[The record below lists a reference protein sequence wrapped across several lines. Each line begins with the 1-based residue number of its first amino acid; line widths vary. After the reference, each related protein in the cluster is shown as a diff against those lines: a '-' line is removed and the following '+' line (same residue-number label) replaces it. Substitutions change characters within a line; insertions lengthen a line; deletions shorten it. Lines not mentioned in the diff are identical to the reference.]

1 MTSQLNN
8 FRKSLGLPL
17 RDEEGNVIEE
27 PKPYHSVAVKP
38 DNFLRFRAL
47 SLWLMREG
55 KISRPVFDKVFGL
68 ALDAYLAA
76 NPEAAEYLKQC
87 LEKGQLSVSPER

>member
-17 RDEEGNVIEE
+17 RDEERNVIEE

-68 ALDAYLAA
+68 VLEAYLAA
-76 NPEAAEYLKQC
+76 NPEAAEFVKQC
-87 LEKGQLSVSPER
+87 LEKRQISVSLER